1 MHRLKRHLS
10 YANVVATLALVI
22 AVAGGSTA
30 IALSASTAKKTDV
43 NKKGNIRAGR
53 VTTSK
58 LANGAVTA
66 GKLSR
71 IEVVQA
77 TDLNA
82 ATAVCPAGERLLGG
96 GGDIPSGAG
105 AALNTSMPEGN
116 GWHVVIN
123 TGVGAR
129 NVNAYAF
136 CLND

>member
-66 GKLSR
+66 RKVAD
-71 IEVVQA
+71 IDVVQV
-77 TDLNA
+77 TQSDFGR
-82 ATAVCPAGERLLGG
+82 VSCPAGDRLLSGG
-96 GGDIPSGAG
+96 AHVNSGGTP
-105 AALNTSMPEGN
+105 ALSQSNPDGN
-116 GWHVVIN
+116 GWSASTN
-123 TGVGAR
+123 AGGGA
-129 NVNAYAF
+129 VSLTVYAV
-136 CLND
+136 CLRD